1 MEADQVLQITLARFG
16 GVVAYHNFY
25 HVDGRKGPASYLD
38 MTNVELPS
46 HAQDC
51 SSFEFSKVRQ
61 IAAGGLREDTAR
73 NYLAAW
79 VGDEIYVYLL
89 RGISSQGMLDKK
101 LWIVKAPAEFKGFL
115 PGQGLAYKTASGP
128 AVLTLA
134 N

>member
-1 MEADQVLQITLARFG
+1 
-16 GVVAYHNFY
+16 
-25 HVDGRKGPASYLD
+25 
-38 MTNVELPS
+38 MTNVELPA
-46 HAQDC
+46 HTQDC

-61 IAAGGLREDTAR
+61 IAAGGLREDSSK

-79 VGDEIYVYLL
+79 VGNEIYVYLI

-128 AVLTLA
+128 TLLTLA